1 MKKELLKKAEKILKE
16 NHYLYDKALPAI
28 IELVLEDLR
37 ERVTNAPK
45 TLLEDTENGDTYED
59 GYEQCLSDCKECS
72 TPEEREYLCKRCG
85 GKSSARDGHFD
96 CTPKPPTPEEFNS
109 LEGIPEYPREIPL
122 PTPEVSNEKIVT
134 IPKEKDTKSEVS
146 NDSWDNGNFVDEWDK
161 YFGDTYGE
169 DFYMNGADRRI
180 MYKLLSKTRADER
193 KKVVLKGERNRVI
206 AQIRAEEREQTRKK
220 VVKIADIIINNFK
233 EL

>member
-1 MKKELLKKAEKILKE
+1 MKKKKTTNKIIGEYVEKKDINGLAEYFRAYITDDML
-16 NHYLYDKALPAI
+16 D
-28 IELVLEDLR
+28 
-37 ERVTNAPK
+37 
-45 TLLEDTENGDTYED
+45 
-59 GYEQCLSDCKECS
+59 
-72 TPEEREYLCKRCG
+72 
-85 GKSSARDGHFD
+85 
-96 CTPKPPTPEEFNS
+96 NS
-109 LEGIPEYPREIPL
+109 
-122 PTPEVSNEKIVT
+122 PTPEVSDEKIVT